1 MLVLTEN
8 FITLSSLRG
17 RHKKV
22 RGGGGRKVRKQK
34 GPLPSLPNLPPFSL
48 PPYPLPLSTPVTQA
62 TPYLWNPIS
71 YMLGLPIFSSLTM
84 YEIHL
89 KHSQG
94 RNKTLPLSN
103 LQFSLTAS

>member
-34 GPLPSLPNLPPFSL
+34 GPLPSLPNLPPFS
-48 PPYPLPLSTPVTQA
+48 PSSVSPTPFNACYSGHILSLEPH
-62 TPYLWNPIS
+62 I
-71 YMLGLPIFSSLTM
+71 
-84 YEIHL
+84 IHVGPT
-89 KHSQG
+89 H
-94 RNKTLPLSN
+94 
-103 LQFSLTAS
+103 F